1 MSVQEVLPCVLTT
14 ARILQDPT
22 PAVVAQ
28 AMLSVWMGTLVQVRI
43 IILLIVREIRE
54 KVEGKCRA

>member
-1 MSVQEVLPCVLTT
+1 MALNFSISQMLMSVQEVLPCVLTT

-28 AMLSVWMGTLVQVRI
+28 AMLLMWMDTLVQV
-43 IILLIVREIRE
+43 
-54 KVEGKCRA
+54 

>member
-1 MSVQEVLPCVLTT
+1 MALNFSISQMLMSVQEVLPCVLTT

-28 AMLSVWMGTLVQVRI
+28 AMLLMWMDALVQVLI
-43 IILLIVREIRE
+43 IIIV
-54 KVEGKCRA
+54 C